1 MMKTPQPVEQLN
13 RDDLIALVG
22 TLTVQNQVLQSQV
35 VTLQTEVHTLQAV
48 IEMLKRGGRR
58 QAAPFSKGKPK
69 ADPKPS
75 GRKKGE
81 GRFTYRRPP
90 HPNEVTEPPVDVPVR
105 QRACRSCG
113 GELIEERVDFAHVTD
128 LPPVVKP
135 VVRQYRVSVCRCE
148 ACGERVRGEHYDLA
162 PGQYGASAHRLG
174 PRLKAV
180 GHSLH
185 YDLGV
190 PMRKVPE
197 LLGLLCGVRVTQS
210 ALTQDALRQ
219 AQRAMGD
226 AYRNLRRGVKDAPC
240 VNTDDTGWRI
250 GGEGAHLM
258 AFATDSAVVYQIRK
272 RHRNEEVR
280 EVIPADYSGVMGCDR
295 GKSYDAQTLSNVKRQ
310 KGLCHV
316 LRSLSAEIEADPD
329 NAFARTLKELLGAAH
344 ALWRAHRDE
353 KIDRERYSREGE
365 ELSKQ
370 VTLLLIREQARL
382 HSRCVDERAPPS
394 PTPPS
399 PTPPSSRNRVNRRLL
414 EQIGIHHE
422 RGHLLRFLSD
432 PSIEPTN
439 NRAERALRG
448 AVIARK
454 VSQCSKNER
463 GANAYTAFVSVIRTA
478 RLTGVPVL
486 ERLALLLRPRWFAL
500 CPP

>member
-1 MMKTPQPVEQLN
+1 MALKLGMKTTMNDRREIEQLS
-13 RDDLIALVG
+13 RDDLIALVLKLTTTVE
-22 TLTVQNQVLQSQV
+22 TLLAEVQALREEN
-35 VTLQTEVHTLQAV
+35 EA
-48 IEMLKRGGRR
+48 LKRRGHR

-81 GRFTYRRPP
+81 GPFAYRRAP
-90 HPNEVTEPPVDVPVR
+90 HPDEITEPPVDVPVR
-105 QRACRSCG
+105 QRTCRSCG
-113 GELIEERVDFAHVTD
+113 GTLVEERVDFAYVTD

-135 VVRQYRVSVCRCE
+135 MVRQYRVSVCRCE

-162 PGQYGASAHRLG
+162 PGQCGASSHRLG

-180 GHSLH
+180 GHALH
-185 YDLGV
+185 YDLGL

-197 LLGLLCGVRVTQS
+197 LLRLFCGVHVTQS

-219 AQRAMGD
+219 AERATGE
-226 AYRNLRRGVKDAPC
+226 AYRALRQGVRDAPH

-258 AFATDSAVVYQIRK
+258 AFATEEAVVYQIRK

-295 GKSYDAQTLSNVKRQ
+295 GKSYDAKTLSSVKQQ
-310 KGLCHV
+310 KCLCHV
-316 LRSLSAEIEADPD
+316 LRSLSTEIEADPD
-329 NAFARTLKELLGAAH
+329 NAFARTLKEHLGAAH
-344 ALWRAHRDE
+344 ALWRAYRAG
-353 KIDRERYSREGE
+353 KIDRGRYDREGAG
-365 ELSKQ
+365 LSKE
-370 VTLLLIREQARL
+370 VTLLLIREQTRL
-382 HSRCVDERAPPS
+382 RFHSAGDRSPPA
-394 PTPPS
+394 TEDR
-399 PTPPSSRNRVNRRLL
+399 TRNRVNRRLL
-414 EQIGIHHE
+414 EQIGVHHE

-432 PSIEPTN
+432 PAIEPTN

-454 VSQCSKNER
+454 VSQCSKTER
-463 GANAYTAFVSVIRTA
+463 GANAYAAFVSVIRTA
-478 RLTGVPVL
+478 RQAGYPIL
-486 ERLALLLRPRWFAL
+486 ETLAHLLRPRSFAYS
-500 CPP
+500 PP